1 MSPAR
6 STRQSPGRAYAPARA
21 RKTATGASNEPRELP
36 RDESHRTFFTH
47 TLVAHRNQP
56 HGTVRS
62 SRQTAAH
69 TVSILAHVPTAGR
82 LRPQGHTSQ
91 TMQTPCPPSQV
102 LGNAQS
108 TPRHLGQHR
117 PVSGQHVRRPL
128 ASRNSVAL
136 PSAQAEKDL
145 TGSLRDIPW
154 AALQKL
160 QGHRALHG
168 EESPVHWQR
177 TQRARSVCC
186 RASGRPR
193 TTQQRGTSPQPERK
207 PTTPA
212 NQHAIKAC
220 GTTPGY

>member
-21 RKTATGASNEPRELP
+21 RKTATAASNEPRELP

-69 TVSILAHVPTAGR
+69 TVSILAHVPTADR

-136 PSAQAEKDL
+136 PSAAGRKRPHWKPSRHTL
-145 TGSLRDIPW
+145 GS
-154 AALQKL
+154 
-160 QGHRALHG
+160 
-168 EESPVHWQR
+168 SPKASRSQSTTRGGVSGPLA
-177 TQRARSVCC
+177 TVPARSISML
-186 RASGRPR
+186 SGFRSP
-193 TTQQRGTSPQPERK
+193 TQY
-207 PTTPA
+207 PA
-212 NQHAIKAC
+212 AWHKLTA
-220 GTTPGY
+220 